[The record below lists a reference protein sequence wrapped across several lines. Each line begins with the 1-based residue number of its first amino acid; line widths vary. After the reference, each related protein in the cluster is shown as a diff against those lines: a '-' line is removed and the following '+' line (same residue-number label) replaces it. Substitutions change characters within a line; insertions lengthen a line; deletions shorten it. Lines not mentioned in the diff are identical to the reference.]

1 MVSFILMGFI
11 GRYFAGLIISVVL
24 MDLGIQIAHV
34 SNQTRIYSIDPSAR
48 SRLNMVYMFCYFVGG
63 ALGSYLGAV
72 CWHHAGWCGVCS
84 FGAVILCLA
93 ILAESFY
100 HRPFGRSIQS

>member
-1 MVSFILMGFI
+1 MKRACSGYPKTIC
-11 GRYFAGLIISVVL
+11 
-24 MDLGIQIAHV
+24 QIAHV
-34 SNQTRIYSIDPSAR
+34 YNQTRIYSIDPSAR

-72 CWHHAGWCGVCS
+72 CWHHAGWWGVCS
-84 FGAVILCLA
+84 FGAAILCLA

-100 HRPFGRSIQS
+100 HRSFGRSIQR